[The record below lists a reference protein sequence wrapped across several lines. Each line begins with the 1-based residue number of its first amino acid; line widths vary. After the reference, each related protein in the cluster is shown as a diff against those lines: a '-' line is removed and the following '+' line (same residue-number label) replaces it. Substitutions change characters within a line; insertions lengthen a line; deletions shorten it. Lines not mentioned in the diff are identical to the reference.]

1 MVKKFLHFLIDITLC
16 FMQVNTDK
24 TLKYIVEVKWDYLF
38 ILFQATYIHAC
49 VIFLLYFSKLL

>member
-24 TLKYIVEVKWDYLF
+24 TFKYIVEVKWDNFF
-38 ILFQATYIHAC
+38 ILFQATNIHAC
-49 VIFLLYFSKLL
+49 VIFLLYFSKLI